1 MATNHIQGRGA
12 LQSEPIL
19 ARDGRVERLTLF
31 RPPKRDWRDWFIMA
45 TVTTGVGYGMY
56 EIAKV
61 RTSMSSFDFPLRFLS
76 R

>member
-1 MATNHIQGRGA
+1 MATSHIQGRGV
-12 LQSEPIL
+12 LQSEPTV
-19 ARDGRVERLTLF
+19 AHDGGVERLTLF

-61 RTSMSSFDFPLRFLS
+61 RTSTSSS
-76 R
+76 N

>member
-1 MATNHIQGRGA
+1 MATNHIQGRGV
-12 LQSEPIL
+12 LQSEL
-19 ARDGRVERLTLF
+19 SVAHDGGVERLTLF
-31 RPPKRDWRDWFIMA
+31 RSPKRDWRDWFIMA

-61 RTSMSSFDFPLRFLS
+61 RNPRSSSNYPLHFLS